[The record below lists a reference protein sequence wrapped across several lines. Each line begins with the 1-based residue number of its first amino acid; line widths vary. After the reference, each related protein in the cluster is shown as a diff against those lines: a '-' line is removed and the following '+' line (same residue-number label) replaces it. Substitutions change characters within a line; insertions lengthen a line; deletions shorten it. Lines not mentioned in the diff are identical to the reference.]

1 MLSLEKRIRAFS
13 RLGELIREFL
23 SFNTVDADRKA
34 FETLFDA
41 IRKAESENPWFTG
54 DNIRMAL
61 SAIEMYLD
69 EKKLRV
75 WALEYS
81 RREVERSTTKRVAVI
96 MAGNIP
102 LVGFHDLLC
111 VIMSG
116 NSILCKLSSCDRILL
131 PAIAELL
138 TAEEPELK
146 DCILF
151 SDEKLKDFD
160 AVIATGSNNT
170 ARYFEYYFSSYPLII
185 RKNRT
190 SIAVLSGGET
200 TDELKALCT
209 DIFSYFGLGCR
220 NISKIFVPQS
230 YDFTSLLDIASEYR
244 HLTMHNK
251 YFNNYEYYKSIFLI
265 NSIEFYD
272 NQVMMLTREKSLYSP
287 VSVLYYDYYEK
298 KNELIDYLSQNSDKL
313 QCIVSGIQDIPGTM
327 PFGKA
332 QFPELRDYADGIDT
346 MKFLAEI

>member
-1 MLSLEKRIRAFS
+1 MLTMEKRIRAFS
-13 RLGELIREFL
+13 RLGELIREFFV
-23 SFNTVDADRKA
+23 SGAIDSERPE
-34 FETLFDA
+34 FETLHNA
-41 IRKAESENPWFTG
+41 VRRAEAENPWFTN

-61 SAIEMYLD
+61 SATELYLD
-69 EKKLRV
+69 EKKLREWV
-75 WALEYS
+75 LEYN
-81 RREVERSTTKRVAVI
+81 RRDVERPSVRRVAVI

-116 NSILCKLSSCDRILL
+116 HSILCKLSSDDRILL

-138 TAEEPELK
+138 IAEEPELM
-146 DCILF
+146 DCIRF
-151 SDEKLKDFD
+151 SDGKLKDFD

-170 ARYFEYYFSSYPLII
+170 SRYFEYYFSSYPLII
-185 RKNRT
+185 RKSRT
-190 SIAVLSGGET
+190 SIAILSGDET
-200 TDELKALCT
+200 ANELKALCT

-220 NISKIFVPQS
+220 NVSKLFVPPA
-230 YDFTSLLDIASEYR
+230 YNFTPLLGIASEYR
-244 HLTMHNK
+244 HLAMHNK

-272 NQVMMLTREKSLYSP
+272 NQVMMLTREKSFFSP
-287 VSVLYYDYYEK
+287 VSVLYYDYYEE
-298 KNELIDYLSQNSDKL
+298 KNQLVDYLNKNRDKL
-313 QCIVSGIQDIPGTM
+313 QCIVSAIQDIPGTL

-346 MKFLAEI
+346 MMFLAEI